1 MHTQK
6 KAPSL
11 CPTRG
16 PLFPKT
22 PLKGKIHHE
31 KLTGCYKK
39 NYQIA
44 NKNEKGVASRMFF
57 FREGR
62 SRRSGGDTS
71 LLFLGIEGQIRP
83 SGEEKRGFYFWRKKK
98 KLFMSSIK
106 FYFDN
111 PGGFDKW
118 SPAKMPPPKETW
130 GTNLEPFLRVCISLW
145 FWPYDSD
152 HTA

>member
-1 MHTQK
+1 MTFGLPDSRLNNSAMRPFLSLTMNRTPMVRIRKICILKK

-83 SGEEKRGFYFWRKKK
+83 SGEEKRGFYF
-98 KLFMSSIK
+98 
-106 FYFDN
+106 
-111 PGGFDKW
+111 
-118 SPAKMPPPKETW
+118 
-130 GTNLEPFLRVCISLW
+130 
-145 FWPYDSD
+145 
-152 HTA
+152 